1 MGSHTDFCDRI
12 IGAKYTLPVVAKDNK
27 LNTQHSDTKQAVAEE
42 CYDNSIL
49 NTYKLLTDIET
60 TLNQKAL
67 SYKMIYFSDHAL
79 VNIKHSPYYSHGSGK
94 LFSKKALE
102 VPLIFISQQPV
113 TQNSI
118 NSRYYL
124 SDFPHTFADWIGV
137 SADQIDYRRS
147 ILSPLFTP
155 ALQSNKVIDDAFNV
169 RNIE

>member
-1 MGSHTDFCDRI
+1 
-12 IGAKYTLPVVAKDNK
+12 
-27 LNTQHSDTKQAVAEE
+27 
-42 CYDNSIL
+42 
-49 NTYKLLTDIET
+49 
-60 TLNQKAL
+60 
-67 SYKMIYFSDHAL
+67 
-79 VNIKHSPYYSHGSGK
+79 
-94 LFSKKALE
+94 

-118 NSRYYL
+118 NNRYYL